1 MFSFQ
6 EDVLSPVRIKVI
18 GVGGAGCNAVNTM
31 ITSGLARVD
40 FISANT
46 DLQALDR
53 SRAAYK
59 VQLGPERTRGLGAGA
74 RPEIGKES
82 ALESKDQIREC
93 LEGAD
98 MVFVTAGMGGGTGT
112 GAAPIVASIAREL
125 GILTVGVVTKPFSYE
140 GHRRMS
146 HADEGIRD
154 LRRHVD
160 TLLVIPNQ
168 RLLGIVDK
176 ATPLLEAFKVADD
189 VLRQAIQGIADVIT
203 TTGHVNVDF
212 ADVRTVMSH
221 TGRAVMG
228 MGVSRG
234 TNRAIEAA
242 QKAIC
247 SPLLEEGS
255 VEGARGVLLNITGG
269 PNMSL
274 HEIEEAA
281 SIIQQTADPE
291 ANIIVG
297 QVINPDMGDDLVVTV
312 IATGFEREESPS
324 SQYRTEL
331 VLRWQRGRTRISI
344 APRTCGG
351 RESRMTPWY
360 GWRWLRTMNGMC
372 RRFFVN
378 RRTNHR
384 DAVGHGC
391 IGYYCTGVR
400 FCTRRSAAFFRHAR
414 SCRNGDSR
422 CWSAGPG
429 RRRARARMAVVRE
442 TSAWD

>member
-6 EDVLSPVRIKVI
+6 EGVLLPVRIKVI
-18 GVGGAGCNAVNTM
+18 GIGGAGCNAVNTM
-31 ITSGLARVD
+31 IASGLARVD
-40 FISANT
+40 FIAGNT

-53 SRAAYK
+53 SLAPYK
-59 VQLGPERTRGLGAGA
+59 IQLGPERTRGLGAGA
-74 RPEIGKES
+74 KPEIGKDA
-82 ALESKDQIREC
+82 ALESKDHIREC

-112 GAAPIVASIAREL
+112 GATPIVASIAREM
-125 GILTVGVVTKPFSYE
+125 GILTVGVVTKPFQYE
-140 GHRRMS
+140 GQRRHK
-146 HADEGIRD
+146 HAEEGIRD

-176 ATPLLEAFKVADD
+176 STPLLEAFKVADD

-234 TNRAIEAA
+234 PNRAIEAA

-269 PNMSL
+269 PSMSL

-297 QVINPDMGDDLVVTV
+297 QVINPDMGEDLVVTV
-312 IATGFEREESPS
+312 IATGFESENDAAAAPIAAERATVRASKPT
-324 SQYRTEL
+324 QP
-331 VLRWQRGRTRISI
+331 VLAGVGVAAGADRPMKDLDRPTFLRRMSD
-344 APRTCGG
+344 A
-351 RESRMTPWY
+351 RESIDCAALVAEDEWDVPTF
-360 GWRWLRTMNGMC
+360 LRKQA
-372 RRFFVN
+372 
-378 RRTNHR
+378 
-384 DAVGHGC
+384 D
-391 IGYYCTGVR
+391 
-400 FCTRRSAAFFRHAR
+400 
-414 SCRNGDSR
+414 
-422 CWSAGPG
+422 
-429 RRRARARMAVVRE
+429 
-442 TSAWD
+442 

>member
-1 MFSFQ
+1 MFSLQ
-6 EDVLSPVRIKVI
+6 ESVLSPVRIKVI
-18 GVGGAGCNAVNTM
+18 GIGGAGCNAVNTM
-31 ITSGLARVD
+31 ITAGLSRVD
-40 FISANT
+40 FIAGNT

-53 SRAAYK
+53 SLAPFK
-59 VQLGPERTRGLGAGA
+59 IQLGPERTRGLGAGA
-74 RPEIGKES
+74 KPEIGKEA
-82 ALESKDQIREC
+82 ALESREQIREC

-125 GILTVGVVTKPFSYE
+125 GILTVGVVTKPFHYE
-140 GHRRMS
+140 GQRRQK
-146 HADEGIRD
+146 HAEEGIRD

-176 ATPLLEAFKVADD
+176 STPLLDAFKVADD

-203 TTGHVNVDF
+203 TTGLVNVDF

-234 TNRAIEAA
+234 PNRAIEAA

-269 PNMSL
+269 PSMSL

-297 QVINPDMGDDLVVTV
+297 QVINPEMGEELIVTV
-312 IATGFEREESPS
+312 IATGFEPEADVPQPANSAERKPIRPSPKPPAP
-324 SQYRTEL
+324 
-331 VLRWQRGRTRISI
+331 VLTGVGAA
-344 APRTCGG
+344 APVDRATANLDRPTFLRRMHDA
-351 RESRMTPWY
+351 RESIDRVTLGTEDEWDVPTF
-360 GWRWLRTMNGMC
+360 LRKQ
-372 RRFFVN
+372 V
-378 RRTNHR
+378 
-384 DAVGHGC
+384 D
-391 IGYYCTGVR
+391 
-400 FCTRRSAAFFRHAR
+400 
-414 SCRNGDSR
+414 
-422 CWSAGPG
+422 
-429 RRRARARMAVVRE
+429 
-442 TSAWD
+442 

>member
-6 EDVLSPVRIKVI
+6 EDMLLPVRIKVI

-31 ITSGLARVD
+31 IASGLARVD
-40 FISANT
+40 FIAGNT

-53 SRAAYK
+53 SLAPYK
-59 VQLGPERTRGLGAGA
+59 IQLGPERTRGLGAGA
-74 RPEIGKES
+74 RPEIGKEA
-82 ALESKDQIREC
+82 ALESKDHIREC
-93 LEGAD
+93 IEGAD

-125 GILTVGVVTKPFSYE
+125 GILTVAVVTKPFQYE
-140 GHRRMS
+140 GQRRHK
-146 HADEGIRD
+146 HAEDGIRD

-176 ATPLLEAFKVADD
+176 STPLLEAFKVADD

-228 MGVSRG
+228 MGMSRG
-234 TNRAIEAA
+234 PNRAIEAA
-242 QKAIC
+242 QKAIS
-247 SPLLEEGS
+247 SPLLEDGS

-269 PNMSL
+269 PSMSL

-281 SIIQQTADPE
+281 SVVQQAADAE

-297 QVINPDMGDDLVVTV
+297 QVINPDMGEDLVVTV
-312 IATGFEREESPS
+312 IATGFEGGEDTAAATMGAE
-324 SQYRTEL
+324 RTTARAPKPAQP
-331 VLRWQRGRTRISI
+331 VLAGVGAAVGADRPMKDLDRPTFLRRMSD
-344 APRTCGG
+344 A
-351 RESRMTPWY
+351 RESMDRATLVAEDEWDVPTF
-360 GWRWLRTMNGMC
+360 LRKQA
-372 RRFFVN
+372 
-378 RRTNHR
+378 
-384 DAVGHGC
+384 D
-391 IGYYCTGVR
+391 
-400 FCTRRSAAFFRHAR
+400 
-414 SCRNGDSR
+414 
-422 CWSAGPG
+422 
-429 RRRARARMAVVRE
+429 
-442 TSAWD
+442 

>member
-6 EDVLSPVRIKVI
+6 EDVLLPVRIKVI

-31 ITSGLARVD
+31 IGSGLARVD

-53 SRAAYK
+53 SLAPYK
-59 VQLGPERTRGLGAGA
+59 IQLGPERTRGLGAGA
-74 RPEIGKES
+74 KPEIGKDA
-82 ALESKDQIREC
+82 ALESKDHIREC

-125 GILTVGVVTKPFSYE
+125 GILTVGVVTKPFQYE
-140 GHRRMS
+140 GQRRHK
-146 HADEGIRD
+146 HAEEGIRD

-160 TLLVIPNQ
+160 TLLIIPNQ

-212 ADVRTVMSH
+212 ADVRTIMSH

-228 MGVSRG
+228 MGISRG

-281 SIIQQTADPE
+281 SIIQQTADSE

-312 IATGFEREESPS
+312 IATGFERDEEPS
-324 SQYRTEL
+324 AVTIGMERPTARAPKPAQPVMAGVGAAASIDRPMKDLDRPTF
-331 VLRWQRGRTRISI
+331 LRRMSD
-344 APRTCGG
+344 A
-351 RESRMTPWY
+351 RESIDRAALSTDDEWDVPTF
-360 GWRWLRTMNGMC
+360 LRKQ
-372 RRFFVN
+372 V
-378 RRTNHR
+378 
-384 DAVGHGC
+384 D
-391 IGYYCTGVR
+391 
-400 FCTRRSAAFFRHAR
+400 
-414 SCRNGDSR
+414 
-422 CWSAGPG
+422 
-429 RRRARARMAVVRE
+429 
-442 TSAWD
+442 

>member
-6 EDVLSPVRIKVI
+6 EDVLLPVRIKVI
-18 GVGGAGCNAVNTM
+18 GIGGAGCNAVNTM
-31 ITSGLARVD
+31 ISSGLARVD
-40 FISANT
+40 FIASNT

-53 SRAAYK
+53 SLAPYK
-59 VQLGPERTRGLGAGA
+59 IQLGPERTRGLGAGA
-74 RPEIGKES
+74 KPEIGKEA
-82 ALESKDQIREC
+82 ALESKDHIREC
-93 LEGAD
+93 LEGSD

-112 GAAPIVASIAREL
+112 GAAPIVASIAREM
-125 GILTVGVVTKPFSYE
+125 GILTVGVVTKPFQYE
-140 GHRRMS
+140 GQRRHK
-146 HADEGIRD
+146 HAEEGIRD

-176 ATPLLEAFKVADD
+176 STPLLEAFKVADD

-234 TNRAIEAA
+234 PNRAIEAA

-269 PNMSL
+269 PTMSL
-274 HEIEEAA
+274 HEVEEAA
-281 SIIQQTADPE
+281 SIIQQTADAE

-297 QVINPDMGDDLVVTV
+297 QVINPDMGEDLIITV
-312 IATGFEREESPS
+312 IATGFEREAETAMAIGAERTMARTMKPS
-324 SQYRTEL
+324 QPVMAGVGAVPAADRAIKDLDRPTF
-331 VLRWQRGRTRISI
+331 LRRMNDV
-344 APRTCGG
+344 
-351 RESRMTPWY
+351 RESIDRAALAAEDEWDVPTF
-360 GWRWLRTMNGMC
+360 LRKQA
-372 RRFFVN
+372 
-378 RRTNHR
+378 
-384 DAVGHGC
+384 D
-391 IGYYCTGVR
+391 
-400 FCTRRSAAFFRHAR
+400 
-414 SCRNGDSR
+414 
-422 CWSAGPG
+422 
-429 RRRARARMAVVRE
+429 
-442 TSAWD
+442 

>member
-6 EDVLSPVRIKVI
+6 DDILSPVRIKVI
-18 GVGGAGCNAVNTM
+18 GIGGAGCNAINTM

-40 FISANT
+40 FIASNT

-53 SRAAYK
+53 SLAPYK
-59 VQLGPERTRGLGAGA
+59 IQLGPERTRGLGAGA
-74 RPEIGKES
+74 KPEIGRDA
-82 ALESKDQIREC
+82 ALESKEHIREC

-112 GAAPIVASIAREL
+112 GAAPIVASIAREM
-125 GILTVGVVTKPFSYE
+125 GILTVGVVTKPFQYE
-140 GHRRMS
+140 GQRRHK
-146 HADEGIRD
+146 HAEEGIRD

-176 ATPLLEAFKVADD
+176 STPLLEAFKVADD

-228 MGVSRG
+228 MGVSYG
-234 TNRAIEAA
+234 PNRAIEAA
-242 QKAIC
+242 QKAMC

-269 PNMSL
+269 PSMSL

-297 QVINPDMGDDLVVTV
+297 QVINPDMGEELIITV
-312 IATGFEREESPS
+312 IATGFEREEDSAAATIGADRGASRPGKPAS
-324 SQYRTEL
+324 S
-331 VLRWQRGRTRISI
+331 VLAGMGASLAVDRPMKDLDRPAFLRRMNDV
-344 APRTCGG
+344 
-351 RESRMTPWY
+351 RESMDRAVLTAEDEWDVPTF
-360 GWRWLRTMNGMC
+360 LRKQT
-372 RRFFVN
+372 
-378 RRTNHR
+378 
-384 DAVGHGC
+384 D
-391 IGYYCTGVR
+391 
-400 FCTRRSAAFFRHAR
+400 
-414 SCRNGDSR
+414 
-422 CWSAGPG
+422 
-429 RRRARARMAVVRE
+429 
-442 TSAWD
+442 

>member
-6 EDVLSPVRIKVI
+6 DDILSPVRIKVI
-18 GVGGAGCNAVNTM
+18 GIGGAGCNAINTM

-40 FISANT
+40 FIASNT

-53 SRAAYK
+53 SLAPYK
-59 VQLGPERTRGLGAGA
+59 IQLGPERTRGLGAGA
-74 RPEIGKES
+74 KPEIGRDA
-82 ALESKDQIREC
+82 ALESKEHIREC

-112 GAAPIVASIAREL
+112 GAAPIVASIAREM
-125 GILTVGVVTKPFSYE
+125 GILTVGVVTKPFQYE
-140 GHRRMS
+140 GQRRHK
-146 HADEGIRD
+146 HAEEGIRD

-176 ATPLLEAFKVADD
+176 STPLLEAFKVADD

-228 MGVSRG
+228 MGVSYG
-234 TNRAIEAA
+234 PNRAIEAA
-242 QKAIC
+242 QKAMC

-269 PNMSL
+269 PSMSL

-297 QVINPDMGDDLVVTV
+297 QVINPDMGEELIITV
-312 IATGFEREESPS
+312 IATGFEREEDSAAS
-324 SQYRTEL
+324 SIGADRGASRPGKPASS
-331 VLRWQRGRTRISI
+331 VLAGMG
-344 APRTCGG
+344 APLGVDRPMKDLDRPAFLRRMNDV
-351 RESRMTPWY
+351 RESMDRAVLTAEDEWDVPTF
-360 GWRWLRTMNGMC
+360 LRKQT
-372 RRFFVN
+372 
-378 RRTNHR
+378 
-384 DAVGHGC
+384 D
-391 IGYYCTGVR
+391 
-400 FCTRRSAAFFRHAR
+400 
-414 SCRNGDSR
+414 
-422 CWSAGPG
+422 
-429 RRRARARMAVVRE
+429 
-442 TSAWD
+442 

>member
-18 GVGGAGCNAVNTM
+18 GIGGAGCNAINTM
-31 ITSGLARVD
+31 ITSGLSRVD
-40 FISANT
+40 FIASNT

-53 SRAAYK
+53 SLAPYK
-59 VQLGPERTRGLGAGA
+59 IQLGPDRTRGLGAGA
-74 RPEIGKES
+74 KPEIGRDA
-82 ALESKDQIREC
+82 ALESREHIREC
-93 LEGAD
+93 IDGAD

-112 GAAPIVASIAREL
+112 GAAPIVASIAREM
-125 GILTVGVVTKPFSYE
+125 GILTVGVVTKPFQYE
-140 GHRRMS
+140 GQRRHK
-146 HADEGIRD
+146 HAEEGIRE

-228 MGVSRG
+228 MGVAQG
-234 TNRAIEAA
+234 QNRAIEAA
-242 QKAIC
+242 QKAMC

-269 PNMSL
+269 PSMSL

-297 QVINPDMGDDLVVTV
+297 QVINPDIGEELIITV
-312 IATGFEREESPS
+312 IATGFERDENLAIAG
-324 SQYRTEL
+324 TEADRAPNRL
-331 VLRWQRGRTRISI
+331 TKPIQPVLAGVVASLGTERPIKDLDRPTYLRRISE
-344 APRTCGG
+344 A
-351 RESRMTPWY
+351 RESADRAALTGEDEWDVPTF
-360 GWRWLRTMNGMC
+360 LRKQA
-372 RRFFVN
+372 
-378 RRTNHR
+378 
-384 DAVGHGC
+384 D
-391 IGYYCTGVR
+391 
-400 FCTRRSAAFFRHAR
+400 
-414 SCRNGDSR
+414 
-422 CWSAGPG
+422 
-429 RRRARARMAVVRE
+429 
-442 TSAWD
+442 

>member
-6 EDVLSPVRIKVI
+6 EDVLLPVRIKVI

-31 ITSGLARVD
+31 IASGLARVD
-40 FISANT
+40 FIAGNT

-53 SRAAYK
+53 SLAPYK
-59 VQLGPERTRGLGAGA
+59 IQLGPERTRGLGAGA
-74 RPEIGKES
+74 KPEIGKDA
-82 ALESKDQIREC
+82 ALESKDHIREC

-112 GAAPIVASIAREL
+112 GAAPIVASIAREM
-125 GILTVGVVTKPFSYE
+125 GILTVGVVTKPFQYE
-140 GHRRMS
+140 GQRRHK
-146 HADEGIRD
+146 HAEEGIRD

-176 ATPLLEAFKVADD
+176 STPLLEAFKVADD

-228 MGVSRG
+228 MGISRG
-234 TNRAIEAA
+234 PNRAIEAA

-281 SIIQQTADPE
+281 SIIQQTADAE

-297 QVINPDMGDDLVVTV
+297 QVINPDMGEDLVVTV
-312 IATGFEREESPS
+312 IATGFEREEDAAPVTMG
-324 SQYRTEL
+324 TE
-331 VLRWQRGRTRISI
+331 RGTAR
-344 APRTCGG
+344 APRPAQPVLAGVGAAVAADRPMKDLDRPTFL
-351 RESRMTPWY
+351 RRMSDARDSIDRAALVTEDEWDVPTF
-360 GWRWLRTMNGMC
+360 LRKQA
-372 RRFFVN
+372 
-378 RRTNHR
+378 
-384 DAVGHGC
+384 D
-391 IGYYCTGVR
+391 
-400 FCTRRSAAFFRHAR
+400 
-414 SCRNGDSR
+414 
-422 CWSAGPG
+422 
-429 RRRARARMAVVRE
+429 
-442 TSAWD
+442 

>member
-1 MFSFQ
+1 
-6 EDVLSPVRIKVI
+6 
-18 GVGGAGCNAVNTM
+18 
-31 ITSGLARVD
+31 
-40 FISANT
+40 
-46 DLQALDR
+46 
-53 SRAAYK
+53 
-59 VQLGPERTRGLGAGA
+59 
-74 RPEIGKES
+74 
-82 ALESKDQIREC
+82 
-93 LEGAD
+93 

-140 GHRRMS
+140 GHRRMVY
-146 HADEGIRD
+146 ADEGIRD

-228 MGVSRG
+228 
-234 TNRAIEAA
+234 
-242 QKAIC
+242 
-247 SPLLEEGS
+247 PLLEEGS

-281 SIIQQTADPE
+281 TIVQQTADPE

-312 IATGFEREESPS
+312 IATGFEREDQPAPIPVAAA
-324 SQYRTEL
+324 RTTRTGQQTMTGAGQTMGERSYAERPL
-331 VLRWQRGRTRISI
+331 KDLDRPTFLRRMGD
-344 APRTCGG
+344 G
-351 RESRMTPWY
+351 RESMERTAAVSDDEWDVPTF
-360 GWRWLRTMNGMC
+360 LRKQI
-372 RRFFVN
+372 
-378 RRTNHR
+378 
-384 DAVGHGC
+384 D
-391 IGYYCTGVR
+391 
-400 FCTRRSAAFFRHAR
+400 
-414 SCRNGDSR
+414 
-422 CWSAGPG
+422 
-429 RRRARARMAVVRE
+429 
-442 TSAWD
+442 

>member
-18 GVGGAGCNAVNTM
+18 GIGGAGCNAINTM
-31 ITSGLARVD
+31 ITSGLSRVD
-40 FISANT
+40 FIASNT

-53 SRAAYK
+53 SLAPYK
-59 VQLGPERTRGLGAGA
+59 IQLGPDRTRGLGAGA
-74 RPEIGKES
+74 KPEIGRDA
-82 ALESKDQIREC
+82 ALESREHIREC
-93 LEGAD
+93 IDGAD

-112 GAAPIVASIAREL
+112 GAAPIVASIAREM
-125 GILTVGVVTKPFSYE
+125 GILTVGVVTKPFQYE
-140 GHRRMS
+140 GQRRHK
-146 HADEGIRD
+146 HAEEGIRE

-160 TLLVIPNQ
+160 TLLIIPNQ

-228 MGVSRG
+228 MGVAQG
-234 TNRAIEAA
+234 QNRAIEAA
-242 QKAIC
+242 QKAMC

-269 PNMSL
+269 PSMSL

-281 SIIQQTADPE
+281 SIIQQTADAE

-297 QVINPDMGDDLVVTV
+297 QVINPDIGEELIITV
-312 IATGFEREESPS
+312 IATGFERDENPIAAGTDADRPQNRLAKPIQPVLAGVVASLG
-324 SQYRTEL
+324 TERPMKDL
-331 VLRWQRGRTRISI
+331 DRPTFLRRMSE
-344 APRTCGG
+344 A
-351 RESRMTPWY
+351 RESADRAALTAEDEWDVPTF
-360 GWRWLRTMNGMC
+360 LRKQT
-372 RRFFVN
+372 
-378 RRTNHR
+378 
-384 DAVGHGC
+384 D
-391 IGYYCTGVR
+391 
-400 FCTRRSAAFFRHAR
+400 
-414 SCRNGDSR
+414 
-422 CWSAGPG
+422 
-429 RRRARARMAVVRE
+429 
-442 TSAWD
+442 

>member
-1 MFSFQ
+1 
-6 EDVLSPVRIKVI
+6 
-18 GVGGAGCNAVNTM
+18 
-31 ITSGLARVD
+31 
-40 FISANT
+40 
-46 DLQALDR
+46 
-53 SRAAYK
+53 
-59 VQLGPERTRGLGAGA
+59 LGPERTRGLGAGA
-74 RPEIGKES
+74 KPEIGKDA
-82 ALESKDQIREC
+82 ALESKDHIREC

-112 GAAPIVASIAREL
+112 GAAPIVASIAREM
-125 GILTVGVVTKPFSYE
+125 GILTVGVVTKPFQYE
-140 GHRRMS
+140 GQRRHK
-146 HADEGIRD
+146 HAEEGIRD

-228 MGVSRG
+228 MGISRG
-234 TNRAIEAA
+234 PNRAIEAA

-269 PNMSL
+269 PSMSL

-281 SIIQQTADPE
+281 SIIQQTADAE

-297 QVINPDMGDDLVVTV
+297 QVINPDMGEDLVVTV
-312 IATGFEREESPS
+312 IATGFEQGDEAAPVTMGTDRATARAPKPAPP
-324 SQYRTEL
+324 
-331 VLRWQRGRTRISI
+331 VLAGVGASAAADRPMKDLDRPTFLRRMSD
-344 APRTCGG
+344 A
-351 RESRMTPWY
+351 RESIDRAALVAEDEWDVPTF
-360 GWRWLRTMNGMC
+360 LRKQA
-372 RRFFVN
+372 
-378 RRTNHR
+378 
-384 DAVGHGC
+384 D
-391 IGYYCTGVR
+391 
-400 FCTRRSAAFFRHAR
+400 
-414 SCRNGDSR
+414 
-422 CWSAGPG
+422 
-429 RRRARARMAVVRE
+429 
-442 TSAWD
+442 

>member
-6 EDVLSPVRIKVI
+6 EDVLLPVRIKVI

-31 ITSGLARVD
+31 IASGLARVD
-40 FISANT
+40 FIAGNT

-53 SRAAYK
+53 SLAPYK
-59 VQLGPERTRGLGAGA
+59 IQLGPERTRGLGAGA
-74 RPEIGKES
+74 KPEIGKEA
-82 ALESKDQIREC
+82 ALESKEHIREC

-112 GAAPIVASIAREL
+112 GAAPIVASIAREM
-125 GILTVGVVTKPFSYE
+125 GILTVGVVTKPFQYE
-140 GHRRMS
+140 GQRRHK
-146 HADEGIRD
+146 HAEEGIRD

-176 ATPLLEAFKVADD
+176 STPLLEAFKVADD

-228 MGVSRG
+228 MGISRG
-234 TNRAIEAA
+234 PNRAIEAA

-281 SIIQQTADPE
+281 SIIQQTADAE

-297 QVINPDMGDDLVVTV
+297 QVINPDMGEDLVVTV
-312 IATGFEREESPS
+312 IATGFDREEEAASVTMATDRGTARAAKPA
-324 SQYRTEL
+324 QP
-331 VLRWQRGRTRISI
+331 VLAGVGAVVAADRPLKDLDRPTFLRRMSD
-344 APRTCGG
+344 A
-351 RESRMTPWY
+351 RESMDRAALVAEDEWDVPTF
-360 GWRWLRTMNGMC
+360 LRKQA
-372 RRFFVN
+372 
-378 RRTNHR
+378 
-384 DAVGHGC
+384 D
-391 IGYYCTGVR
+391 
-400 FCTRRSAAFFRHAR
+400 
-414 SCRNGDSR
+414 
-422 CWSAGPG
+422 
-429 RRRARARMAVVRE
+429 
-442 TSAWD
+442 

>member
-1 MFSFQ
+1 MFSLQ
-6 EDVLSPVRIKVI
+6 EDILSPVRIKVI
-18 GVGGAGCNAVNTM
+18 GIGGAGCNAVNTM
-31 ITSGLARVD
+31 ITSGLSRVD

-53 SRAAYK
+53 SLAPYK
-59 VQLGPERTRGLGAGA
+59 IQLGPERTRGLGAGA
-74 RPEIGKES
+74 KPEIGRDA
-82 ALESKDQIREC
+82 ALESKEHIREC

-125 GILTVGVVTKPFSYE
+125 GILTVGVVTKPFQYE
-140 GHRRMS
+140 GQRRNK
-146 HADEGIRD
+146 HAEEGIRD

-176 ATPLLEAFKVADD
+176 STPLLEAFKVADD

-228 MGVSRG
+228 MGVSNG
-234 TNRAIEAA
+234 PNRAIEAA
-242 QKAIC
+242 QKAMC

-255 VEGARGVLLNITGG
+255 IEGACGVLLNITGG
-269 PNMSL
+269 PSMSL

-281 SIIQQTADPE
+281 SIIQQAADPE

-297 QVINPDMGDDLVVTV
+297 QVINPDMGDDLVITV
-312 IATGFEREESPS
+312 IATGFAREEDTAPAAVGTDRGTARAPKPMQPTLTGVSTAMAVNRPMKDLD
-324 SQYRTEL
+324 RPTF
-331 VLRWQRGRTRISI
+331 LRRMND
-344 APRTCGG
+344 A
-351 RESRMTPWY
+351 REAVD
-360 GWRWLRTMNGMC
+360 RTML
-372 RRFFVN
+372 
-378 RRTNHR
+378 TAE
-384 DAVGHGC
+384 D
-391 IGYYCTGVR
+391 
-400 FCTRRSAAFFRHAR
+400 
-414 SCRNGDSR
+414 
-422 CWSAGPG
+422 
-429 RRRARARMAVVRE
+429 E
-442 TSAWD
+442 WDVPTFLRKQAD